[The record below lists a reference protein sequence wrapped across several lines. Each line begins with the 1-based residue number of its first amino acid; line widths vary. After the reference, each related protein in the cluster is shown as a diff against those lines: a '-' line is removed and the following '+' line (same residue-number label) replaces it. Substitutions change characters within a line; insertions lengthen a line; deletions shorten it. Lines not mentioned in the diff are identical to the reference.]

1 MGEYANTLGKSL
13 MKIGFLCPGQAS
25 QKVGMGLDLYEKT
38 ELGKKYFDIANEI
51 MGLDIQKIIFDGPD
65 ERLKETRY
73 TQPAIYI
80 VSVIIGELL
89 IEKGINPTYAAGHSL
104 GEYSALTLAE
114 SFNFKEG
121 LELVKIRALEMQ
133 KACENNSGSM
143 AAILG
148 LEDNIVE
155 EICESYKNGI
165 VVAANFN
172 AKGQVVISG
181 EKDAIKNIM
190 VEMLDAGAMKAIELN
205 VSGAFHSPLM
215 SSAKKI
221 LAEKLL
227 SAKINNSK
235 FPVYANVSSKPISKD
250 SEIRESLI
258 DQLESPVQWH
268 QIISNMI
275 YDGVKLAI
283 EVGPG
288 RVLKGLS
295 KRIDRSLNMTSIESH
310 EEIINY
316 QYV

>member
-1 MGEYANTLGKSL
+1 MGKYVNTLGTAL

-51 MGLDIQKIIFDGPD
+51 MGLDIQKIIFDGPA
-65 ERLKETRY
+65 ESLKETQY

-89 IEKGINPTYAAGHSL
+89 IERGINPSYAAGHSL

-235 FPVYANVSSKPISKD
+235 FPVYANVSSKSISKD
-250 SEIRESLI
+250 SEIRKSLI

>member
-1 MGEYANTLGKSL
+1 MTNLGWL
-13 MKIGFLCPGQAS
+13 FPGQAS
-25 QKVGMGLDLYEKT
+25 QKVGMGLDLYNET
-38 ELGKKYFDIANEI
+38 ELGKEYFDTAQEI
-51 MGLDIQKIIFDGPD
+51 LNCDIKSIVFQGP
-65 ERLKETRY
+65 EEKLKQTEY

-80 VSVIIGELL
+80 VSVILGHLMMD
-89 IEKGINPTYAAGHSL
+89 KGIKPNALAGHSL

-114 SFNFKEG
+114 SFNFNEG
-121 LELVKIRALEMQ
+121 LELVKIRVLEMQ

-235 FPVYANVSSKPISKD
+235 FPVYANVSSKPISNE
-250 SEIRESLI
+250 SEIRKALI

>member
-1 MGEYANTLGKSL
+1 MGKYVNTLGTAL

-80 VSVIIGELL
+80 VSVIIGKLL

-114 SFNFKEG
+114 SFNFKDG
-121 LELVKIRALEMQ
+121 LELVKVRALGMQ

-155 EICESYKNGI
+155 EICESYKNGV

-215 SSAKKI
+215 SSAKRI

-235 FPVYANVSSKPISKD
+235 FPVYANVSSNPISKD
-250 SEIRESLI
+250 SEIRKSLI
-258 DQLESPVQWH
+258 DQLESPVKWH